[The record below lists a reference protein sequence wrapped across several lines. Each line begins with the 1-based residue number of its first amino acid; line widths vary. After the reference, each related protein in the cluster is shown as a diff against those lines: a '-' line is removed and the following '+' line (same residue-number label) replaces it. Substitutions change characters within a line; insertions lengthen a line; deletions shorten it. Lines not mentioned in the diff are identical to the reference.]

1 MATVHASAQE
11 MGRAKRT
18 AQDGSAAS
26 EVERVQL
33 RWYRRGEIGAIMAD
47 REAPNMPLAAF
58 LRCQRGKGKPAHTET
73 PVGMLGG
80 P

>member
-1 MATVHASAQE
+1 VATVHASAQE

-26 EVERVQL
+26 EVQCVQL

-47 REAPNMPLAAF
+47 REAPNMPPAAF
-58 LRCQRGKGKPAHTET
+58 LRCQRGKGKPADTEA
-73 PVGMLGG
+73 PVSTLEK